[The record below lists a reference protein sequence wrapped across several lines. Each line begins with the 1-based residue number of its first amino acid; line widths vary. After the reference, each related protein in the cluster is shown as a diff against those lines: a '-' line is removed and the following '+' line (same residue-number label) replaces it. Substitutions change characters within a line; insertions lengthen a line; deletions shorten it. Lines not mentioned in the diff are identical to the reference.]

1 MHSHQPGPSYADPPP
16 DLAPRYRR
24 APRPDFLGG
33 VTSPTTPRRRPAM
46 PELAYKRNVG
56 APGLSLIVI
65 KALSAELANNRVA
78 VPPKLK
84 LDTPLLLSGLNA

>member
-1 MHSHQPGPSYADPPP
+1 
-16 DLAPRYRR
+16 
-24 APRPDFLGG
+24 
-33 VTSPTTPRRRPAM
+33 M